1 MRSLALVLVLTACTT
16 ESPPPP
22 GDEVTSIVDH
32 HEIPVSFNNQLDVLF
47 VIDSSPA
54 MAPAQTRLIAEY
66 RKMIDVLSTSVGGL
80 PDVHIGVTTMD
91 ARDQGRLRRGAFLAD
106 ATRFAWRHERNY
118 TGPLVD
124 AFLPLADVGASGSAV
139 TEPFDAMMRALSRA
153 VNPGFVRDQA
163 YLAVVVLT
171 AGDDQGA
178 TPVAEVARALKS
190 LKLDSSKIMVSGAFG
205 ACARDGLTATAAPRL
220 AALLE
225 QFPNRNTQVSLCDD
239 DLSPLV
245 ALTGHLPR
253 SSVSRASSRG
263 SPSRASAVPG
273 WSTRRPTSRCCCP
286 SARAPMRVAAGR
298 SDPTMLRAGRA
309 GWGSTFN
316 PSCSRSRPRSCSSA
330 LWQRTRTHT
339 FSLVNLP
346 TIDPDRQL
354 SWQPTST
361 MRKVSV

>member
-239 DLSPLV
+239 DLQPAGRADR
-245 ALTGHLPR
+245 ALAPLPR
-253 SSVSRASSRG
+253 SAVHRVAARPAARVRCLAGRPGDRRAGAAARVLEPRCG
-263 SPSRASAVPG
+263 SLLVAPTRRCCVRDGRDGAPL
-273 WSTRRPTSRCCCP
+273 STRRVPVLGQGHVRVRCGNGLELIHSRWLTCQ
-286 SARAPMRVAAGR
+286 R
-298 SDPTMLRAGRA
+298 SIQIANLV
-309 GWGSTFN
+309 GS
-316 PSCSRSRPRSCSSA
+316 PRRRCE
-330 LWQRTRTHT
+330 
-339 FSLVNLP
+339 
-346 TIDPDRQL
+346 
-354 SWQPTST
+354 
-361 MRKVSV
+361 K

>member
-253 SSVSRASSRG
+253 SLGQPCIESRLAQPRECGAWLVDPETDEQVLLPECSS
-263 SPSRASAVPG
+263 PD
-273 WSTRRPTSRCCCP
+273 
-286 SARAPMRVAAGR
+286 AGR
-298 SDPTMLRAGRA
+298 CWSLRPDDAACGT
-309 GWGSTFN
+309 GGMGLHFQ
-316 PSCSRSRPRSCSSA
+316 PVVFPFSA
-330 LWQRTRTHT
+330 
-339 FSLVNLP
+339 
-346 TIDPDRQL
+346 
-354 SWQPTST
+354 
-361 MRKVSV
+361 KVMFECVVATD